1 MTKLDAI
8 CAAATPSIVS
18 MATQLPLGLR
28 AFYRLSLLPPH
39 KWIDAL
45 EELKSALSAPHLFR
59 KTTRLSASSAL
70 PPCCAEERIERNA

>member
-8 CAAATPSIVS
+8 CAAATLSVVS
-18 MATQLPLGLR
+18 MAIQLSFGLR
-28 AFYRLSLLPPH
+28 AFYKLY

-45 EELKSALSAPHLFR
+45 EELKSALFAPHLFR